1 MNKSKLQTVS
11 VFANETYNS
20 SVIFHVPT
28 LNGKLWQR
36 QTPNNAEIDMF
47 RSHVNRTLGDR
58 KYLVITS
65 DVSSLGKNA
74 KTIQIAEATGCI
86 GRLTAMSFD
95 DTIFDMPEVG
105 MQDFMQSVLGMSS
118 NEIKTVS
125 ILDQYYQ
132 NIRKTSIVN
141 KKSKTS
147 VDVFMFDGL
156 TALAII
162 SMNVFNAKMKTFEL
176 GEVS

>member
-1 MNKSKLQTVS
+1 
-11 VFANETYNS
+11 
-20 SVIFHVPT
+20 
-28 LNGKLWQR
+28 
-36 QTPNNAEIDMF
+36 
-47 RSHVNRTLGDR
+47 
-58 KYLVITS
+58 
-65 DVSSLGKNA
+65 
-74 KTIQIAEATGCI
+74 
-86 GRLTAMSFD
+86 MSFD

>member
-11 VFANETYNS
+11 VLANETYNS

-74 KTIQIAEATGCI
+74 KTIQIAEATG
-86 GRLTAMSFD
+86 
-95 DTIFDMPEVG
+95 
-105 MQDFMQSVLGMSS
+105 
-118 NEIKTVS
+118 
-125 ILDQYYQ
+125 
-132 NIRKTSIVN
+132 
-141 KKSKTS
+141 
-147 VDVFMFDGL
+147 
-156 TALAII
+156 
-162 SMNVFNAKMKTFEL
+162 
-176 GEVS
+176 